1 MSLSTSSS
9 WPSLAQAGTCL
20 VNTSALALWSGLG
33 ATLAYKATSFPTP
46 FANSLDDKQ
55 NKLRSASAAARRSY
69 FAKALLASSVL
80 VGAVGIRTLR
90 WKASE

>member
-1 MSLSTSSS
+1 MSTSSS
-9 WPSLAQAGTCL
+9 WPSLAQAGTCI

-46 FANSLDDKQ
+46 FADSLDDEQK
-55 NKLRSASAAARRSY
+55 KLRTASAAARRSY